1 MTFQLL
7 FVDEMVKRIKLLS
20 FIFLFFFLL
29 IIAKLFFW
37 QVVKSKELT
46 NLSVQQ
52 YSTFI
57 DLSAERGKIFTA
69 DNFPLVLNQPNFLLY
84 ANPQQVKISSSEI
97 NNKLKEF
104 NEEKELNVN
113 NVDDKNLL
121 WVPLLKNLSVETK
134 EKIEKMAIAGLGFE
148 EYPKRFYPEASLS
161 AQLLGFVGSDEQ
173 GQDIGFFG
181 LEGYFDSELKGKTG
195 RRYFEQDAL
204 GRPMPISLQT
214 EKKSIAGRNLFL
226 NLDRPLQFLVEN
238 HLKKGLEKYGASAG
252 SVTIMDPQNGAILAM
267 ASFPSYDQSNYSI
280 FDTELFRNPV
290 ISSSFEPGSIFKV
303 IVMAIGLETKV
314 IKPDDLCPSCN
325 GPKKIGDYTI
335 KTWNDKYY
343 PKSSMTDIIVHSDNV
358 GMIYVGEKINVSNFY
373 DYLKKFGFG
382 EKTGIDLQGE
392 ASPQLRNKSD
402 WRELDLATATF
413 GQGIA
418 VTPIQMLAAVSA
430 LANGG
435 TLFQPQVVKKIFEDS
450 RSITIDP
457 IKISNPISPKTAEQ
471 ITAMMVEGVE
481 KGEAKWAKPKGYSIA
496 GKTGTAQ
503 IPIAGHYD
511 PQKTVASFIGFAP
524 ADKPKFVMLV
534 SLNEPKSSPW
544 GSETAAPLWFEI
556 ANDIF
561 RLWNIPASLN

>member
-1 MTFQLL
+1 MTFQLP
-7 FVDEMVKRIKLLS
+7 FGDEMVKRIKLLS
-20 FIFLFFFLL
+20 FFFIFFFLL

-57 DLSAERGKIFTA
+57 DLPAERGKIFTA

-84 ANPQQVKISSSEI
+84 ANPQQVKISPIEI
-97 NNKLKEF
+97 VDILKEF
-104 NEEKELNVN
+104 NNEKELNISSLAN
-113 NVDDKNLL
+113 KNLQ
-121 WVPLLKNLSVETK
+121 WVPLLKNLNDITK
-134 EKIEKMAIAGLGFE
+134 EKIEKKEIAGLGFE
-148 EYPKRFYPEASLS
+148 EYTKRFYPEASLS
-161 AQLLGFVGSDEQ
+161 AQLLGFVGSDEK
-173 GQDIGFFG
+173 GQEIGFFG

-204 GRPMPISLQT
+204 GRPMPVSLQT
-214 EKKSIAGRNLFL
+214 EEKSIPGRNLFL

-238 HLKKGLEKYGASAG
+238 HLKKGIEKYGASAG

-267 ASFPSYDQSNYSI
+267 ASFPSYDQANYSI
-280 FDTELFRNPV
+280 FDSELFRNTV

-303 IVMAIGLETKV
+303 IVMAMGLETKV
-314 IKPDDLCPSCN
+314 IKPDDLCPACN

-343 PKSSMTDIIVHSDNV
+343 PNSSMTDIIVHSDNV
-358 GMIYVGEKINVSNFY
+358 GMIYVGEKINASRFY

-392 ASPQLRNKSD
+392 ALPQLRNKND
-402 WRELDLATATF
+402 WRDIDLATASF
-413 GQGIA
+413 GQGVA
-418 VTPIQMLAAVSA
+418 VTPIQMLSAVSA

-457 IKISNPISPKTAEQ
+457 IKKGNPISFKTAKQ
-471 ITAMMVEGVE
+471 ITAMMIEAVE
-481 KGEAKWAKPKGYSIA
+481 KGEAKWAKPKGYLIA

-511 PQKTVASFIGFAP
+511 PQRTVASFVGFAP
-524 ADKPKFVMLV
+524 ADKPKFAMLV

-556 ANDIF
+556 AKDIF
-561 RLWNIPASLN
+561 RLWNIPASVN